1 MNLHKVYILGR
12 SKHNPV
18 VWALRLYAKLAGI
31 LALLAT
37 SLSLL
42 GNASAQSSTIDGS
55 LYINS
60 DESFATYYK
69 VSVSISCSS
78 DLGFRCLS
86 ITVSFPNQD
95 ANLSPDEADVV
106 DDIKVTSSSGSLV
119 VSALETGLDTGI
131 FTFELQNF
139 APTGL
144 TLDDHVY
151 PLPFEDGE
159 IIEISGL
166 PLSKD
171 DGEKNVSAVIYNSAE
186 DFAELQDDII
196 LDTAPPPSARLFL
209 PTDGLPSNVSKPT
222 FDWSDVKDAN
232 GIGSYFIEIDNNP
245 RFSSSDIYGTA
256 GSSFD
261 NPAALKDGTYFWRV
275 WATDF
280 AGNTGPKSEPFSFVI
295 DTLPPDSPIITSPIP
310 GAQVNNPFHPITGLA
325 EPNASLNVFVDGV
338 RTTINVPNTGEWEI
352 IPDFLDAGRHIVSAI
367 AVDAAGNTSGPTTV
381 AFSLVTSAPVGSI
394 VINSGDKYA
403 TSREVVLTTTCVS
416 APGSEC
422 IDMRISTE
430 DILEANFEKLAAT
443 KTVLLSAGD
452 GVKQVYLQVRDSA
465 GNLSEISVDEII
477 LDATAPLPPNIVE
490 PEANSSSAENSVE
503 IRGTSEPGSRVQ
515 LFDGSVPIWQINSDE
530 SGSWATRMDLELG
543 RHTISATATDIVGN
557 TSASSN
563 IITIT
568 IESVI
573 VPAISIDSTSNT
585 NPRPGI
591 DSVTVYGKSSD
602 APGSVIVV
610 DWDDGSDPTEVPVS
624 RGTWSASHVYANGQ
638 DGTKN
643 IIARLIINGQ
653 PEATSNTYSVSL
665 QKPDNPTG
673 IIVAAVAG
681 AGAGLAG
688 LKLYKS
694 KLKKRPPTSVKLIF
708 NYGIEDNDK
717 EITADEIKPDPA
729 SDPKI
734 QEGFMATLGQSI
746 APVKEALGQ
755 AKQITDIVNFC
766 REAKEEPD
774 NFLARIADTA
784 FEEML
789 KIVMP
794 VLSRYFIEDISVE
807 TEFRIL
813 NSSNKTA
820 LFDID
825 VKMRPIRPFIEAALL
840 VNGVKTEAA
849 KFLFEI
855 NTLAQINKL
864 ELGASSEVVTRDIE
878 DIRVELDVFLSSIS
892 ITHVGKPVAGKH
904 LLNKPI
910 RLAKREFH
918 LKSVALAPVPPDTS
932 EIKPDSDIVEKICP
946 SCKKTVKTAKFC
958 PECGFRILD

>member
-1 MNLHKVYILGR
+1 M
-12 SKHNPV
+12 
-18 VWALRLYAKLAGI
+18 AGI
-31 LALLAT
+31 LVLLAT
-37 SLSLL
+37 SVSLL
-42 GNASAQSSTIDGS
+42 GNASAQSSTIEGS

-60 DESFATYYK
+60 DEPFTTYYQ

-78 DLGFRCLS
+78 DPMFRCLS

-95 ANLSPDEADVV
+95 ANLSSEEADVV
-106 DDIKVTSSSGSLV
+106 DDIKVTSSSDSLT
-119 VSALETGLDTGI
+119 VSAVETGLDTAI
-131 FTFELQNF
+131 FAFELQNF
-139 APTGL
+139 DSTEL
-144 TLDDHVY
+144 TLDDYVY

-159 IIEISGL
+159 IITISGL

-171 DGEKNVSAVIYNSAE
+171 DGEKNVSAIIYNSAE
-186 DFAELQDDII
+186 DFAKLQDDII
-196 LDTAPPPSARLFL
+196 LDTVPPPSVRLFL
-209 PTDGLPSNVSKPT
+209 PPDGLPSNVSKPT

-232 GIGSYFIEIDNNP
+232 GIGLYFIEIDNNP
-245 RFSSSDIYGTA
+245 RFSSPDIYGTA
-256 GSSFD
+256 ESSFD
-261 NPAALKDGTYFWRV
+261 NPTALKDGTYFWRV
-275 WATDF
+275 QATDF
-280 AGNTGPKSEPFSFVI
+280 AGNTGPKSEPFSFAI
-295 DTLPPDSPIITSPIP
+295 DTISPDSPIITSPIP

-338 RTTINVPNTGEWEI
+338 RTTINVPDSGEWEI
-352 IPDFLDAGRHIVSAI
+352 APDFLDAGRHIVSAI
-367 AVDAAGNTSGPTTV
+367 AVDAAGNTSPPTTV
-381 AFSLVTSAPVGSI
+381 AFSIVTAAPVGTI
-394 VINSGDKYA
+394 VINSGDEYTA
-403 TSREVVLTTTCVS
+403 SREAVLTVTCVS
-416 APGSEC
+416 AADSEC
-422 IDMRISTE
+422 VDMRISTG
-430 DILEANFEKLAAT
+430 DILEAKFEGLAAT

-477 LDATAPLPPNIVE
+477 LDATAPLPPDIVE
-490 PEANSSSAENSVE
+490 PETNSSSTENSVE

-515 LFDGSVPIWQINSDE
+515 LFDGQLPIWQINSNE
-530 SGSWATRMDLELG
+530 SGIWATRVDLELG

-563 IITIT
+563 IVRITI
-568 IESVI
+568 SAI

-591 DSVTVYGKSSD
+591 DSVIIYGKSSD

-624 RGTWSASHVYANGQ
+624 RGSWSASHVYADGQ

-643 IIARLIINGQ
+643 IVARLIINGQ

-665 QKPDNPTG
+665 QKTDNQTG
-673 IIVAAVAG
+673 IIVAAIAGLAG

-694 KLKKRPPTSVKLIF
+694 KLKKPPSSSAKLIF

-746 APVKEALGQ
+746 APVKEAISQ

-789 KIVMP
+789 KIAMP
-794 VLSRYFIEDISVE
+794 VLSRYFVEDISVE
-807 TEFRIL
+807 TEFRVIN
-813 NSSNKTA
+813 NSDKTA

-825 VKMRPIRPFIEAALL
+825 VKMRPIKPFVEAALV

-864 ELGASSEVVTRDIE
+864 ALGVSSEGITRDLE
-878 DIRVELDVFLSSIS
+878 DIRVELDVLLSRVS

-904 LLNKPI
+904 MLNKPI
-910 RLAKREFH
+910 RLARKEFR
-918 LKSVALAPVPPDTS
+918 LKSVALAPVQKPDTS
-932 EIKPDSDIVEKICP
+932 DSKIQPSSDLVEKICP
-946 SCKKTVKTAKFC
+946 SCKKTVQTAKFC